1 MDKLAMI
8 TEPSLGMNIKQACTV
23 KIHERPYILL
33 TDTVLME
40 SISDMYLLIEKKMP
54 IQKHKIP

>member
-23 KIHERPYILL
+23 KIYERPYILL

-40 SISDMYLLIEKKMP
+40 SISDMYLHIERKNANTET
-54 IQKHKIP
+54 